1 MMPRTM
7 IDYAIT
13 ALLVLY
19 VMVLVTWG
27 WMIFTTGP
35 ATVDNT
41 WFIVAA
47 LAVMIPYHLLRR
59 KRDKLRRGAKELQ
72 DTPE

>member
-1 MMPRTM
+1 MAGAAMMPRTM

-19 VMVLVTWG
+19 LITMATWA
-27 WMIFTTGP
+27 WTIFTVGP

-59 KRDKLRRGAKELQ
+59 KRRAKELQ
-72 DTPE
+72 HTL